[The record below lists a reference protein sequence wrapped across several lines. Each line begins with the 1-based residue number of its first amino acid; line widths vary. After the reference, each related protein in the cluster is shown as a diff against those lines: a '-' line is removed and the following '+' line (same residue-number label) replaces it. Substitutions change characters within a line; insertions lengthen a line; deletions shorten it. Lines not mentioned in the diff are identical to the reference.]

1 MVKAL
6 LVQSKFNVP
15 FSGGLSSYSAF
26 LLVLAAYDR
35 CQYSDMAAM
44 VARRGGHQSW
54 SNGSNLSEADGGLHG
69 TAEIESGI
77 GYGTSGRIVSEGEVL
92 IHFLALYSSPNVG
105 FQSSSQGIGKTCC
118 QLQALI
124 LYPNVCLSS

>member
-35 CQYSDMAAM
+35 CQYSDVAATM
-44 VARRGGHQSW
+44 TRRGHHSW
-54 SNGSNLSEADGGLHG
+54 SHGSNLNEADGGLHG

-105 FQSSSQGIGKTCC
+105 FQSSCQGVGESCC
-118 QLQALI
+118 RTA
-124 LYPNVCLSS
+124 S